1 VIHSTSSREA
11 TSTTPNKQ
19 LASITTSSPRTSFQP
34 PAKKPKFSNTIIILS
49 QGTGN
54 CSPSSSARVP
64 GPRASY
70 ILYRRI
76 ARADYQIS
84 PQQAPTLGSRVILN
98 ITTTPALLW
107 FQSSF
112 NRHNSATRSKSQN
125 PKMASRSFKPASYLA
140 SAPSQS
146 PRQRPA
152 FTRTSSGS
160 STLSTASEDSFTNT
174 LRGLCKND
182 SKQKENDDP
191 GKSNL

>member
-112 NRHNSATRSKSQN
+112 NRHNSATRSKSKSKSQKWPADLSN
-125 PKMASRSFKPASYLA
+125 RPRTWLPPRARVQGNDLPSRERVLA
-140 SAPSQS
+140 AVRSA
-146 PRQRPA
+146 RRA
-152 FTRTSSGS
+152 RILLRTH
-160 STLSTASEDSFTNT
+160 
-174 LRGLCKND
+174 
-182 SKQKENDDP
+182 
-191 GKSNL
+191 